1 MVKIIKILNNF
12 LAQYSSVLSLHQTI
26 VFWFV
31 AFECFFRDTRRVVIK
46 RYTCNTDRKPT
57 FIFQQILHNMK
68 YLSVRSQLNSHT
80 AHTVRVFLNLLIN
93 GHSSMAFVSST
104 TVEEMAFF
112 VITDRVICGWL
123 CEGRGFM
130 NTCNGQQ

>member
-1 MVKIIKILNNF
+1 MIISQPNT
-12 LAQYSSVLSLHQTI
+12 SGSSLHQA
-26 VFWFV
+26 FNFGFV
-31 AFECFFRDTRRVVIK
+31 AFECFFRDTLRVVIK
-46 RYTCNTDRKPT
+46 RYTCNIDRKPT
-57 FIFQQILHNMK
+57 FISQQILHNMK

-123 CEGRGFM
+123 SVRRGFID
-130 NTCNGQQ
+130 TCYGQL